1 MPNLIRTLR
10 GALENQVPGRA
21 VLSIIKQAC
30 ISSTLKLV
38 RDSLEKNKTPEL
50 AANSGVSLVYKSFI
64 CNRLDSLAEREGF
77 EPSIELLAL

>member
-1 MPNLIRTLR
+1 MPNRIRTLR
-10 GALENQVPGRA
+10 GALENQVPECA

-30 ISSTLKLV
+30 ISITLKLV

-50 AANSGVSLVYKSFI
+50 AANSSVSLIDKSFI
-64 CNRLDSLAEREGF
+64 YNSLDCMAEREGF